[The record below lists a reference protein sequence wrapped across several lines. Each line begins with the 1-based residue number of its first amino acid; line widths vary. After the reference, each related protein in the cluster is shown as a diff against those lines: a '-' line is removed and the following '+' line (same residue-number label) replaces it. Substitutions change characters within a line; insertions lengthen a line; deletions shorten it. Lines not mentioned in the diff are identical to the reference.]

1 MSKKID
7 FRFEEDDTIRELYDY
22 VASTY
27 NAHYSGK
34 KNLQATDLIIDA
46 GHGTGFCVGNII
58 KYAKRYGKKGDGE
71 QAKKDVMKILHY
83 ALILAYVHKVD
94 YEGEDIGTTEDVQ
107 VVTGGESTITSNR
120 LEEILRGELER
131 LHAHATTYT
140 VAEDLGTIDPNSWAS
155 IRESNKKA
163 FEDPVE
169 WSAQIGEHDV
179 AKAAERMK
187 ILDKIPKRSG
197 GIERLWVGDVDEE
210 KKS

>member
-1 MSKKID
+1 MSEEID

-94 YEGEDIGTTEDVQ
+94 CEGEDIGTTEDVQ
-107 VVTGGESTITSNR
+107 
-120 LEEILRGELER
+120 EEILRGERENE
-131 LHAHATTYT
+131 ASKSTTYT
-140 VAEDLGTIDPNSWAS
+140 VAEDLGTIDPYSWAS